1 MHVHVLKPATSEA
14 REQRVKAE
22 ASLSV
27 GFPLKLVMKLDEA
40 FEILGL
46 SEECEEEEAKKA
58 YRKLALQHH
67 PDKNPDN
74 KEEST
79 AKFKQIGAA
88 PPAPRPAPGR
98 DPPPTQLA
106 RLLARRGLCPGPAL
120 PRDGR
125 RGRRRQL

>member
-1 MHVHVLKPATSEA
+1 MKPATSEA

-22 ASLSV
+22 ASLGV
-27 GFPLKLVMKLDEA
+27 GSPLKLVMKLDEA

-88 PPAPRPAPGR
+88 RPAPT
-98 DPPPTQLA
+98 P
-106 RLLARRGLCPGPAL
+106 CPRP
-120 PRDGR
+120 
-125 RGRRRQL
+125 